1 MPREAAAGVRIMTV
15 HKAKGLEFPVV
26 IIPGMESGGRV
37 EGAGAAWYDSPL
49 VGLTVNLKPFDDPKA
64 KSANIFYEIEKE
76 REEKRREA
84 EAKRLFYVACTRTR
98 CHLVF
103 AGVDP
108 DRSRGPSFHS
118 FLTGTEGGPDQTG
131 SFPALPAAVRLVE
144 VPTLSLGAYRG
155 LFSGSQPLPLSP
167 RLAEY
172 AAARTLDRRY
182 ERRALGAAEL
192 NAARIASEALV
203 LESETLDACAY
214 DDFARKVAP
223 SVFGELCHAA
233 LESALRGSPPSPAER
248 RILDSLPPDCRAVLA
263 EEAHR
268 MAGLFMASDIGQR
281 ARRAVEARTE
291 WAFVLDLGED
301 FSLVG
306 RMDLA
311 FEEESVS
318 GAAGEVFVVDFK
330 TDRERREG
338 EYDLQLQL
346 YRRAAA
352 AIVPGHRVRSC
363 LFWLRSGEVQE
374 IETEFSQPNILRWAR
389 SAAAAESC
397 RNEAQSEA

>member
-1 MPREAAAGVRIMTV
+1 M
-15 HKAKGLEFPVV
+15 
-26 IIPGMESGGRV
+26 
-37 EGAGAAWYDSPL
+37 
-49 VGLTVNLKPFDDPKA
+49 
-64 KSANIFYEIEKE
+64 
-76 REEKRREA
+76 
-84 EAKRLFYVACTRTR
+84 
-98 CHLVF
+98 
-103 AGVDP
+103 
-108 DRSRGPSFHS
+108 
-118 FLTGTEGGPDQTG
+118 
-131 SFPALPAAVRLVE
+131 RLVE

-182 ERRALGAAEL
+182 DRRALGAAEL

-346 YRRAAA
+346 YRRARRPSSRAPRAKLPFLAA
-352 AIVPGHRVRSC
+352 QRGGPGDRDGVFAAEHPQMGAFGGCGGIVPERGAVRGLNLFHILKADTLC
-363 LFWLRSGEVQE
+363 LCLDIPSRSLY
-374 IETEFSQPNILRWAR
+374 TTAR
-389 SAAAAESC
+389 SPVSVALSAIPRTSFEIRFGLQYGMACVYWNTATVYEQ
-397 RNEAQSEA
+397 RENPNRRRREDHRP